1 MSKQKN
7 FVFHGDTYEQQS
19 NGSNKKI
26 LTTDNITAGDN
37 INVNKSNDG
46 KSIEIES
53 AMPFFVQDGML
64 MVTYEV
70 DDEEVQE

>member
-7 FVFHGDTYEQQS
+7 FIFHGDTYEQS